1 MIVIRYDRDI
11 ATGID
16 VFTTSPTTQRSA
28 VASLVTYAE
37 DVLGRAPGFVSA
49 MIQRSLDDVRVAL
62 YTQWSSPAARR
73 GCLGVPETQA
83 LYRLL
88 QVEGRVDAN
97 TYYLLSV
104 DSPERGADGVVV
116 RPDYL
121 AHLHVIA
128 VEPSR
133 QQAMLDVAL
142 ERKDAAMQHPA
153 LVGLS
158 VGRGSEGTRVVECG
172 LWRSRAGFEAM
183 RSARESE
190 GAAWAHLASDDA
202 GDLHLYELAAVIEA
216 APAG

>member
-16 VFTTSPTTQRSA
+16 VFTTSPATQTSA

-37 DVLGRAPGFVSA
+37 DVLRRASGFVAA
-49 MIQRSLDDVRVAL
+49 MVQRSLDDVRVAL

-73 GCLGVPETQA
+73 ACLNVPETQA

-104 DSPERGADGVVV
+104 DSAERGVDGLVVQ
-116 RPDYL
+116 PDYL

-133 QQAMLDVAL
+133 QQAVLDAAR
-142 ERKDAAMQHPA
+142 ERKDAAMHHPG

-172 LWRSRAGFEAM
+172 LWRSREGFEAM
-183 RSARESE
+183 RSARGSQTT
-190 GAAWAHLASDDA
+190 GALLAGGDA

-216 APAG
+216 TR

>member
-16 VFTTSPTTQRSA
+16 VFTTSPSTQTSA
-28 VASLVTYAE
+28 AASLVTYAE
-37 DVLGRAPGFVSA
+37 DVLARAPGFVSA

-62 YTQWSSPAARR
+62 YTQWSSPASRR
-73 GCLGVPETQA
+73 ACLNVPETQA

-104 DSPERGADGVVV
+104 DSAERGADGVVV
-116 RPDYL
+116 QPDYL

-133 QQAMLDVAL
+133 QQVTLDAAMK
-142 ERKDAAMQHPA
+142 RKDAAMQHPG

-172 LWRSRAGFEAM
+172 LWRSREGFEAM
-183 RSARESE
+183 RSAR
-190 GAAWAHLASDDA
+190 ANWAHLAGGDA
-202 GDLHLYELAAVIEA
+202 GDLHLYEIAAVIEA
-216 APAG
+216 GG